1 MTKNKE
7 TKMDLKEV
15 YATLEKHQLFEI
27 SDFIEQQQKE
37 IRKLSSEVAVKDSF
51 VVSFRQ
57 KNIKLEKDNDVLKE
71 QVAALKEQQSVSV
84 PTPLGTIVA
93 LEYGDPNYPGVFIAV
108 RDKDGYSENATLV
121 EYRREEN
128 ALQVVNWTQEQE
140 EYISSIKWNEVPT
153 ASDKKVEQV
162 NQYELGKDL
171 YRDWN
176 KGENSASYNV
186 VRSLGKENVNVTLL
200 KKGFI
205 EEREKFVQDDEVE
218 ECFYAAMNEVGIDY
232 WKE

>member
-7 TKMDLKEV
+7 TKMTLEEV
-15 YATLEKHQLFEI
+15 YATLEKHGFYDI

-37 IRKLSSEVAVKDSF
+37 IKKLSSEVAVKDSF
-51 VVSFRQ
+51 VVTFRN
-57 KNIKLEKDNDVLKE
+57 KNEKLEKEND
-71 QVAALKEQQSVSV
+71 ALKEQLSTLKDQQCVSV

-93 LEYGDPNYPGVFIAV
+93 LEYGDPNYPGVFISV

-121 EYRREEN
+121 EYRSEEN
-128 ALQVVNWTQEQE
+128 DLRVVNWTQEQE
-140 EYISSIKWNEVPT
+140 DYISSIKWNEDP
-153 ASDKKVEQV
+153 ASSDKTVEQV
-162 NQYELGKDL
+162 NQYELGKVL
-171 YRDWN
+171 YRDW
-176 KGENSASYNV
+176 KQGESEASYNV
-186 VRSLGKENVNVTLL
+186 VRNLGKENVNVELL

-205 EEREKFVQDDEVE
+205 EEREKFVQDDEAE